1 VSRHAVIVTLY
12 RRRRRRPASVSD
24 RRDED
29 TYQVWL
35 FLDLSLAEGAGAV
48 PGSVVG
54 PVPGADAEGLRE
66 RLWQAVAESVAD
78 PVEEMLWKIAD
89 GSSQEQVSGLIA
101 DLPDS
106 VKTQARRLL
115 EGPAAAAGVP
125 ALAAVPTSA
134 IVTSVLLDPILEPVE
149 DGLHALEVVGVVI
162 GMAIGLHPL
171 VITCLEH
178 LAFDQVGSA
187 LTTAIKHMMKSD
199 LRQSAAVSAPSV
211 IPAIASYRG
220 DSNDR
225 IPVGKGSPLSS
236 DTQELIKAGK
246 ELGSMSA
253 SDLGQ
258 ESELAADI
266 GSAAEGARDLS
277 SGVNLSQI

>member
-1 VSRHAVIVTLY
+1 M
-12 RRRRRRPASVSD
+12 SD
-24 RRDED
+24 RKDED

-35 FLDLSLAEGAGAV
+35 VVELCLAEGAWAV

-54 PVPGADAEGLRE
+54 PVPGVGAEGLRE
-66 RLWQAVAESVAD
+66 RLRQALAESVAD

-89 GSSQEQVSGLIA
+89 GSSEEEVAGLIA
-101 DLPDS
+101 DLPDD

-162 GMAIGLHPL
+162 GMAVGLHPL

-187 LTTAIKHMMKSD
+187 LTTAIEHMMKSD

-225 IPVGKGSPLSS
+225 IPVGKGCPLSS
-236 DTQELIKAGK
+236 DTLELIKAGK
-246 ELGSMSA
+246 GLGPVSA
-253 SDLGQ
+253 SDLSQ
-258 ESELAADI
+258 ENELPADI
-266 GSAAEGARDLS
+266 GSAVEVARDLS
-277 SGVNLSQI
+277 SGVNLSKI